1 MALRYLARAAISTLS
16 ALQLAPPGP
25 RVALSSA
32 GSRPVA
38 SSHSSHQQ
46 LDAAME
52 LWGGVRKKK
61 EKQTERSIA
70 AEEERIITQYE
81 VLELKRTVVALRE
94 CLNKE
99 RRRERFDLGSAT
111 LAVGI
116 YVACDVQGQ
125 RVRQMEIKRLLSELE
140 KP

>member
-16 ALQLAPPGP
+16 ALRLAPPGP

-81 VLELKRTVVALRE
+81 VLELKRTVVALR
-94 CLNKE
+94 
-99 RRRERFDLGSAT
+99 RRRERFYLGSAT